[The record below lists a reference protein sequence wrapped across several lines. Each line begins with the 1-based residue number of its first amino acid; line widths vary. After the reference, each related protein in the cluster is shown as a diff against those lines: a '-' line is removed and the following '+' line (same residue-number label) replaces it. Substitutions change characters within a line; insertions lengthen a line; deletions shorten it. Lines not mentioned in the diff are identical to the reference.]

1 MLSHLQDD
9 CLFLI
14 LKRKTAKVAWDSLV
28 KTYKGVE
35 RVQKVRLQVLR
46 RQFELLQMEDSESVS
61 DYFSRT
67 LALVNQMKTNGETIR
82 DQQIVEKVLRSLTL
96 KFEYIVTAI
105 EESKDFSAMT
115 VDELMASLQV
125 HEQGLKEKE
134 GKTVEEALQSQL
146 TLQADKE

>member
-14 LKRKTAKVAWDSLV
+14 LKRKTAKVAWDFLV

-134 GKTVEEALQSQL
+134 GKTVEER
-146 TLQADKE
+146 K